1 MKKMIGALLIG
12 LFLSVS
18 TGAYRPS
25 LTSLSDFD
33 ANVLLYEVGVAIEYC
48 MSADERLFAFY
59 HDFMSSNK
67 TVRFFKSLLP
77 PDQKPGTIVLL
88 GFGLVALWGYSR
100 RSMKRK

>member
-33 ANVLLYEVGVAIEYC
+33 ANVLLCEVGAAIDYC
-48 MSADERLFAFY
+48 MSADERLSGFY

-67 TVRFFKSLLP
+67 IVSFFKSHLP
-77 PDQKPGTIVLL
+77 PDQKPGTILLL
-88 GFGLVALWGYSR
+88 GFGLVGLWGYSR

>member
-1 MKKMIGALLIG
+1 MKKIIGALLIV

-48 MSADERLFAFY
+48 MSADERLSASY

-67 TVRFFKSLLP
+67 TVGFFKSHLP
-77 PDQKPGTIVLL
+77 PGQKPSTIVLL
-88 GFGLVALWGYSR
+88 GFGLVGLWGYSR

>member
-33 ANVLLYEVGVAIEYC
+33 ANVLLYEVGVAIKYC
-48 MSADERLFAFY
+48 MSADERLSAFY

-67 TVRFFKSLLP
+67 TMSFFKSNLP
-77 PDQKPGTIVLL
+77 PDQNPGTIVLL
-88 GFGLVALWGYSR
+88 GLGLVGLWGYSR

>member
-33 ANVLLYEVGVAIEYC
+33 ANILLYEVGAAIEYC
-48 MSADERLFAFY
+48 MSADERLSGFY
-59 HDFMSSNK
+59 HDFMSSNQI
-67 TVRFFKSLLP
+67 VSFFKSHLP
-77 PDQKPGTIVLL
+77 PDQKPGTILLL
-88 GFGLVALWGYSR
+88 GFGLVVFWGYSR
-100 RSMKRK
+100 RLKRK